1 MEKFINSYM
10 KNFQELLLETNNF
23 LSEKTKKENTIN
35 SIVNVLEL
43 TEQYLGRKLS
53 TSEIKEYTNVL
64 LEEED
69 KKPESKQQ
77 FKKGKYTIEISTS
90 DGKLIKTATS
100 QQGILN
106 VIHGERQYRVLDGN
120 NRDITAKLKAFIKE
134 KQKQQEL
141 KKKYAKRKK
150 SKVATNESV
159 ETSNI
164 SLNEVAAITP
174 LLKMAGKKFG
184 EYAFKASVDLLDNM
198 ASGIGKAARGGGG
211 SSSAPAIS
219 AVRGGGR
226 GGFAAATDELPRFV
240 EPERGVNALGSVL
253 DSGPTPPPTAA
264 AKTLDTPVASSIKP
278 TQTKS
283 AWASQADSG
292 PTTVR
297 YREPVP
303 SSMDTTIPTDVIST
317 PKISVKITPTNNF
330 LKTALVL
337 APVAASTMMDTST
350 SLDSGTITD
359 TGIDTATKTAT
370 KTATNTATN
379 SATNSATN
387 TATNSATNSATNT
400 ATSTATDVNVTPP
413 TNPPPPTSTR
423 RGDDDPGD
431 EEDEEG
437 FFRRGSYEPTQ
448 IVAKS
453 SSEDPKE
460 LSKTRRTGFYGV
472 PTNY

>member
-23 LSEKTKKENTIN
+23 LSEKTKKENIIN
-35 SIVNVLEL
+35 DIVVVLEL

-77 FKKGKYTIEISTS
+77 FKKGKYTIEITTS
-90 DGKLIKTATS
+90 DGKLVKSATS

-150 SKVATNESV
+150 AKAATNESV
-159 ETSNI
+159 ESSNI
-164 SLNEVAAITP
+164 SLNEIAGITP
-174 LLKMAGKKFG
+174 ILKMAAKKIG
-184 EYAFKASVDLLDNM
+184 APAFKASMDFLGDV
-198 ASGIGKAARGGGG
+198 ASDIAMPAINAVRGGGR

-219 AVRGGGR
+219 AVRGGV
-226 GGFAAATDELPRFV
+226 AAAKDELPGFA
-240 EPERGVNALGSVL
+240 EPERGVRAIGSVL

-264 AKTLDTPVASSIKP
+264 AQTLDTPTASSIKP

-317 PKISVKITPTNNF
+317 PKISVKITPRNNF

-337 APVAASTMMDTST
+337 APIAASTMMDTST

-359 TGIDTATKTAT
+359 TAIDTATKTAT
-370 KTATNTATN
+370 KTATNSAPDSTTNPATD
-379 SATNSATN
+379 
-387 TATNSATNSATNT
+387 SATNSATNT
-400 ATSTATDVNVTPP
+400 ATSTATDVNITPP
-413 TNPPPPTSTR
+413 TNPPPTSTR
-423 RGDDDPGD
+423 RGDDSGD
-431 EEDEEG
+431 EEEEE
-437 FFRRGSYEPTQ
+437 FFTRRGSYEPKQ
-448 IVAKS
+448 IVGIS
-453 SSEDPKE
+453 STEDPKE
-460 LSKTRRTGFYGV
+460 LSKTRRTGLYGV

>member
-23 LSEKTKKENTIN
+23 LSEKTKKENIIN
-35 SIVNVLEL
+35 DIVVVLEL

-150 SKVATNESV
+150 SKAATNESV

-164 SLNEVAAITP
+164 SLNEVAGITP
-174 LLKMAGKKFG
+174 LLTAAAKRFG
-184 EYAFKASVDLLDNM
+184 APAFRASVKFLDDV
-198 ASGIGKAARGGGG
+198 ASDVVMPALKRSGG
-211 SSSAPAIS
+211 SARS
-219 AVRGGGR
+219 GGR
-226 GGFAAATDELPRFV
+226 STIDELPRFV

-253 DSGPTPPPTAA
+253 DSGPIPPPTAA
-264 AKTLDTPVASSIKP
+264 AQTLDTPVASSIKP

-283 AWASQADSG
+283 AWASKADSG

-359 TGIDTATKTAT
+359 TGIDPAIDTATKTAT

-437 FFRRGSYEPTQ
+437 FFRRGSDNPTQ

-460 LSKTRRTGFYGV
+460 IIKTRRTGLYGV